1 MKKDF
6 KKQNFQKLTRRH
18 FSEASSEAFTEI
30 YQKLK
35 LNRKRN
41 VANTLF

>member
-1 MKKDF
+1 MQTWKF
-6 KKQNFQKLTRRH
+6 LGANI
-18 FSEASSEAFTEI
+18 EAFTEI
-30 YQKLK
+30 SQKLK